1 MAIDNTVNLSQVANQ
16 YQKNDILTKPQKY
29 QVNPNAVDKTPDKD
43 TVQLSSGLTTKE
55 KVGIAAV
62 ATTIVAV
69 ALAILGRNG
78 HLGESIQKFLGGKAK
93 KAAQEMGEHTH
104 TTNTHVEPKPTV
116 KPEPEQIVKP
126 EPEQTVKPEP
136 EQIVKPEPEQTV
148 KPEPEQIV
156 KPEPEQAVKP
166 EPEQIVKPE
175 PEQTVKPEP
184 EQIVKPEPEQTVK
197 PEQKVETKELPSE
210 LENIKQKAS
219 TIEEMDFN
227 IDGQN
232 TKFEVWKGTQKGSN
246 KGSFVRN
253 LDTGEVFY
261 AKLGGKQSENEIL
274 ASKLYQLGG
283 IDVPELTSFKLPNG
297 ETGLL
302 SKYIPDLNKV
312 YSSNPLVNKGF
323 AMDAFLANWDAVC
336 SGNTLTKGN
345 KAIRIDI
352 GGALDFRARGGK
364 KDFGPVVDE
373 ITTLIN
379 PHINPE
385 AANIYSTMTRE
396 DLIASLQRVADINP
410 VELSHTAPK
419 FSETLIERQNFLK
432 DVLKEVESTP
442 QEDKSMFEYLSAVKK
457 NVVNKRD
464 AARHTNAQIGT
475 TQAKQETKLVNKVET
490 KAEQEAKA
498 KAEQK
503 AKLKAEQ
510 EAKAKAEQEAKAKA
524 EREARR
530 KAELE
535 AEVKARR
542 LGFNY
547 ADENMEELDKLFLD
561 KNGNLVGVSDSGK
574 EKCDFKDLV
583 KPFDEELGVL
593 YHGTT
598 PEAKEKILTEGFR
611 QDVPIA
617 HGDLDGLG
625 GTYFTLDMKNGQ
637 DYGSVVMAKFNGK
650 VAHVN
655 TEMVEYILKPDLLQK
670 IQRAKIAT
678 GASYEEK
685 LNIRRAIVLRYLQN
699 KLKQMGYQGLI
710 NDYSCAAACQY
721 FSALEPSLIHIIK

>member
-55 KVGIAAV
+55 KVGIGAAI
-62 ATTIVAV
+62 ATGITLITFAV
-69 ALAILGRNG
+69 LGRNG
-78 HLGESIQKFLGGKAK
+78 HLGKSVQKFLGGKAK

-116 KPEPEQIVKP
+116 KPEPEPTVKPEPEPTVKPEPEPTVKP
-126 EPEQTVKPEP
+126 EPEQT
-136 EQIVKPEPEQTV
+136 
-148 KPEPEQIV
+148 
-156 KPEPEQAVKP
+156 
-166 EPEQIVKPE
+166 
-175 PEQTVKPEP
+175 
-184 EQIVKPEPEQTVK
+184 VKPEPEQTVK

-210 LENIKQKAS
+210 LENIKQKAY

-232 TKFEVWKGTQKGSN
+232 TKFEVWKRTQKGSN

-345 KAIRIDI
+345 KAIRIDV

-457 NVVNKRD
+457 NVVNKKN
-464 AARHTNAQIGT
+464 AAGHTNAQIGT
-475 TQAKQETKLVNKVET
+475 TQTKQETKLGNKVEA
-490 KAEQEAKA
+490 KAEREAKAKAEREAKA
-498 KAEQK
+498 KAEQE
-503 AKLKAEQ
+503 AKVKAEQ

-524 EREARR
+524 EQARR
-530 KAELE
+530 KAERE

-561 KNGNLVGVSDSGK
+561 KNGNLTGKSFGRDSR
-574 EKCDFKDLV
+574 KCDFKDLV
-583 KPFDEELGVL
+583 EPYNEELGIL

-611 QDVPIA
+611 QDVPIS
-617 HGDLDGLG
+617 HGYLDGVG
-625 GTYFTLDMKNGQ
+625 GTYFALDLKNGQ
-637 DYGSVVMAKFNGK
+637 DYGAVVKAKFKGK
-650 VAHVN
+650 VAHLN
-655 TEMVEYILKPDLLQK
+655 TTLVEYILKPYLKEKTNNLK
-670 IQRAKIAT
+670 IIKNAHYPDSMTIED
-678 GASYEEK
+678 S
-685 LNIRRAIVLRYLQN
+685 IVLRYLQN
-699 KLKQMGYQGLI
+699 KLKQMGYDGI
-710 NDYSCAAACQY
+710 VNNYSFAAGCQY
-721 FSALEPSLIHIIK
+721 FSALDPSLIQIIK

>member
-43 TVQLSSGLTTKE
+43 TVQLSSRLTTKE
-55 KVGIAAV
+55 KVGIGAAI
-62 ATTIVAV
+62 ATGITLITF
-69 ALAILGRNG
+69 AILGRKG
-78 HLGESIQKFLGGKAK
+78 HLGEGIQKFLGGKAK

-104 TTNTHVEPKPTV
+104 TPNRPAKPKSNV

-126 EPEQTVKPEP
+126 EPEPNVKPESEPNVKPESEPNVKPEPESNVKPEPEPNVKPEP
-136 EQIVKPEPEQTV
+136 EQIIKT
-148 KPEPEQIV
+148 
-156 KPEPEQAVKP
+156 
-166 EPEQIVKPE
+166 
-175 PEQTVKPEP
+175 
-184 EQIVKPEPEQTVK
+184 
-197 PEQKVETKELPSE
+197 EQKVETKELPSE
-210 LENIKQKAS
+210 LKNIRQKAS

-253 LDTGEVFY
+253 LDTGEVYY

-345 KAIRIDI
+345 KAIRIDV
-352 GGALDFRARGGK
+352 GGALDFRVRGGK

-457 NVVNKRD
+457 NVVNKKN
-464 AARHTNAQIGT
+464 AAGHTNAQIGT
-475 TQAKQETKLVNKVET
+475 TQTKQETKLGNKVEA

-498 KAEQK
+498 
-503 AKLKAEQ
+503 KAEQ

-530 KAELE
+530 KAERE

-561 KNGNLVGVSDSGK
+561 KNGNLTGK
-574 EKCDFKDLV
+574 SFGSNSRKCDFKDLV
-583 KPFDEELGVL
+583 EPYNEELGIL

-611 QDVPIA
+611 QDVPIS
-617 HGDLDGLG
+617 HGYLDGVG
-625 GTYFTLDMKNGQ
+625 GTYFALDLKNGQ
-637 DYGSVVMAKFNGK
+637 DYGAVVKAKFKGK
-650 VAHVN
+650 VAHLN
-655 TEMVEYILKPDLLQK
+655 TTLVEYILKPYLKEKTNNLK
-670 IQRAKIAT
+670 IIKNAHYPDSMTIED
-678 GASYEEK
+678 S
-685 LNIRRAIVLRYLQN
+685 IVLRYLQN
-699 KLKQMGYQGLI
+699 KLKQMGYDGI
-710 NDYSCAAACQY
+710 VNNYSFAAGCQY
-721 FSALEPSLIHIIK
+721 FSALDPSLIQIIK

>member
-1 MAIDNTVNLSQVANQ
+1 MAIDNNVNLSQVANQ

-29 QVNPNAVDKTPDKD
+29 QVNPNGVDKTPEKD

-55 KVGIAAV
+55 KVGIGAAI
-62 ATTIVAV
+62 ATGV
-69 ALAILGRNG
+69 ALITLAVLGRNG
-78 HLGESIQKFLGGKAK
+78 HLGEGVQKFLGGKAK

-116 KPEPEQIVKP
+116 KPEPEPTVKPEPEQTVKPEPEPTVKP

-136 EQIVKPEPEQTV
+136 EQIVKPEPEQ
-148 KPEPEQIV
+148 IV
-156 KPEPEQAVKP
+156 KS
-166 EPEQIVKPE
+166 
-175 PEQTVKPEP
+175 
-184 EQIVKPEPEQTVK
+184 
-197 PEQKVETKELPSE
+197 EQKVETKELPSE

-302 SKYIPDLNKV
+302 SKYIPNMQNV
-312 YSSNPLVNKGF
+312 YRPNQLVNKGF

-336 SGNTLTKGN
+336 SGNTLVNGS
-345 KAIRIDI
+345 KAIRIDV

-432 DVLKEVESTP
+432 DVLKEVESTS

-464 AARHTNAQIGT
+464 ARHTNAQIGT
-475 TQAKQETKLVNKVET
+475 TQAKQETKLGNRVET

-498 KAEQK
+498 RAEQK
-503 AKLKAEQ
+503 AKLKAER
-510 EAKAKAEQEAKAKA
+510 EAKAKARIEM
-524 EREARR
+524 
-530 KAELE
+530 
-535 AEVKARR
+535 EVKARR
-542 LGFNY
+542 MGFNY

-561 KNGNLVGVSDSGK
+561 KNGNLVGVSDSGT

-583 KPFDEELGVL
+583 KPFDEELGIL

-611 QDVPIA
+611 QDVAIA
-617 HGDLDGLG
+617 HGDLDGMG
-625 GTYFTLDMKNGQ
+625 GTYFALDKKNGQ
-637 DYGSVVMAKFNGK
+637 DYGSVIKAKFNGK
-650 VAHVN
+650 VAKVD
-655 TEMVEYILKPDLLQK
+655 TERIEYILKHDLLRK
-670 IQRAKIAT
+670 VMKSNIAT

-685 LNIRRAIVLRYLQN
+685 LNMRRAIVLRYLQN
-699 KLKQMGYQGLI
+699 KLKQMGYQGLV
-710 NDYSCAAACQY
+710 NNYSCAAACQY
-721 FSALEPSLIHIIK
+721 FSALDPSLIQIIR

>member
-55 KVGIAAV
+55 KVGITAV
-62 ATTIVAV
+62 ATTVVAV
-69 ALAILGRNG
+69 TLAILGHNG
-78 HLGESIQKFLGGKAK
+78 HLGESVQKFLGGKAK

-126 EPEQTVKPEP
+126 EPEQT
-136 EQIVKPEPEQTV
+136 
-148 KPEPEQIV
+148 
-156 KPEPEQAVKP
+156 
-166 EPEQIVKPE
+166 VKPE

-302 SKYIPDLNKV
+302 SKYIPDLDKV

-345 KAIRIDI
+345 KAIRIDV

-396 DLIASLQRVADINP
+396 DLIASLQRVADINR

-457 NVVNKRD
+457 NVVNKRE
-464 AARHTNAQIGT
+464 AAGHLTESSQP
-475 TQAKQETKLVNKVET
+475 KKVNKSKKIVEQEVQT
-490 KAEQEAKA
+490 GQGFNDVQKYVLSQEAKLNDNTLSIA
-498 KAEQK
+498 GANKILDETDNLFDYQEL
-503 AKLKAEQ
+503 LKGLNIKQ
-510 EAKAKAEQEAKAKA
+510 
-524 EREARR
+524 
-530 KAELE
+530 
-535 AEVKARR
+535 
-542 LGFNY
+542 
-547 ADENMEELDKLFLD
+547 ADLTSTNF
-561 KNGNLVGVSDSGK
+561 
-574 EKCDFKDLV
+574 
-583 KPFDEELGVL
+583 
-593 YHGTT
+593 YHGTKEVDSIKKKGFQIIKSKDNCILDGGT
-598 PEAKEKILTEGFR
+598 GIYLTSDKKGAADYGDVVRVLQDSCNVALIDDYNTFIGIRNLEQNLLLAFTKNELKKGHSMKDVNAFWQSSGNRVFNDFISKVFQKNGYDAIYIAPNASTKGYDQLIVFSPEKI
-611 QDVPIA
+611 
-617 HGDLDGLG
+617 
-625 GTYFTLDMKNGQ
+625 
-637 DYGSVVMAKFNGK
+637 
-650 VAHVN
+650 
-655 TEMVEYILKPDLLQK
+655 
-670 IQRAKIAT
+670 
-678 GASYEEK
+678 K
-685 LNIRRAIVLRYLQN
+685 LI
-699 KLKQMGYQGLI
+699 
-710 NDYSCAAACQY
+710 
-721 FSALEPSLIHIIK
+721 

>member
-55 KVGIAAV
+55 KVGITAV
-62 ATTIVAV
+62 ATTVVAV
-69 ALAILGRNG
+69 TLAILGHNG
-78 HLGESIQKFLGGKAK
+78 HLGESVQKFLGGKAK

-126 EPEQTVKPEP
+126 EPEQ
-136 EQIVKPEPEQTV
+136 IVKPEPEQT
-148 KPEPEQIV
+148 
-156 KPEPEQAVKP
+156 
-166 EPEQIVKPE
+166 VKPE

-302 SKYIPDLNKV
+302 SKYIPDLDKV

-345 KAIRIDI
+345 KAIRIDV

-396 DLIASLQRVADINP
+396 DLIASLQRVADINR

-457 NVVNKRD
+457 NVVNKRE
-464 AARHTNAQIGT
+464 AAGHLTESSQP
-475 TQAKQETKLVNKVET
+475 KKVNKSKKIVEQEVQT
-490 KAEQEAKA
+490 GQGFNDVQKYVLSQEAKLNDNTLSIA
-498 KAEQK
+498 GANKILDETDNLFDYQEL
-503 AKLKAEQ
+503 LKGLNIKQ
-510 EAKAKAEQEAKAKA
+510 
-524 EREARR
+524 
-530 KAELE
+530 
-535 AEVKARR
+535 
-542 LGFNY
+542 
-547 ADENMEELDKLFLD
+547 ADLTSTNF
-561 KNGNLVGVSDSGK
+561 
-574 EKCDFKDLV
+574 
-583 KPFDEELGVL
+583 
-593 YHGTT
+593 YHGTKEVDSIKKKGFQIIKSKDNCILDGGT
-598 PEAKEKILTEGFR
+598 GIYLTSDKKGAADYGDVVRVLQDSCNVALIDDYNTFIGIRNLEQNLLLAFTKNELKKGHSMKDVNAFWQSSGNRVFNDFISKVFQKNGYDAIYIAPNASTKGYDQLIVFSPEKI
-611 QDVPIA
+611 
-617 HGDLDGLG
+617 
-625 GTYFTLDMKNGQ
+625 
-637 DYGSVVMAKFNGK
+637 
-650 VAHVN
+650 
-655 TEMVEYILKPDLLQK
+655 
-670 IQRAKIAT
+670 
-678 GASYEEK
+678 K
-685 LNIRRAIVLRYLQN
+685 LI
-699 KLKQMGYQGLI
+699 
-710 NDYSCAAACQY
+710 
-721 FSALEPSLIHIIK
+721 

>member
-55 KVGIAAV
+55 KVGIGAAI
-62 ATTIVAV
+62 ATGIALITFAV
-69 ALAILGRNG
+69 LGRNG
-78 HLGESIQKFLGGKAK
+78 HLGESVQKFLGGKAK

-104 TTNTHVEPKPTV
+104 TPNTHVEPKPTV
-116 KPEPEQIVKP
+116 KPEPEPNVKTEPEPNVKPEPEPTVKP

-136 EQIVKPEPEQTV
+136 EQIVKPEPEQ
-148 KPEPEQIV
+148 IV
-156 KPEPEQAVKP
+156 KS
-166 EPEQIVKPE
+166 
-175 PEQTVKPEP
+175 
-184 EQIVKPEPEQTVK
+184 
-197 PEQKVETKELPSE
+197 EQKVETKELPSE

-302 SKYIPDLNKV
+302 SKYIPNMQNV
-312 YSSNPLVNKGF
+312 YRPNQLVNKGF

-336 SGNTLTKGN
+336 SGNTLVNGS
-345 KAIRIDI
+345 KAIRIDV

-396 DLIASLQRVADINP
+396 DLVASLQRVADINP

-432 DVLKEVESTP
+432 DVLKEVESTS

-475 TQAKQETKLVNKVET
+475 TQAKQETKLGNRVET

-498 KAEQK
+498 RAEQK
-503 AKLKAEQ
+503 AKLKAER
-510 EAKAKAEQEAKAKA
+510 EAKAKARIEM
-524 EREARR
+524 
-530 KAELE
+530 
-535 AEVKARR
+535 EVKARR
-542 LGFNY
+542 MGFNY

-561 KNGNLVGVSDSGK
+561 KNGNLVGVSDSGT

-583 KPFDEELGVL
+583 KPFDE
-593 YHGTT
+593 
-598 PEAKEKILTEGFR
+598 
-611 QDVPIA
+611 
-617 HGDLDGLG
+617 
-625 GTYFTLDMKNGQ
+625 
-637 DYGSVVMAKFNGK
+637 
-650 VAHVN
+650 
-655 TEMVEYILKPDLLQK
+655 
-670 IQRAKIAT
+670 
-678 GASYEEK
+678 
-685 LNIRRAIVLRYLQN
+685 
-699 KLKQMGYQGLI
+699 
-710 NDYSCAAACQY
+710 
-721 FSALEPSLIHIIK
+721 

>member
-62 ATTIVAV
+62 ATTVVAV
-69 ALAILGRNG
+69 TLAILGHNG
-78 HLGESIQKFLGGKAK
+78 HLGESVQKFLGGKAK

-104 TTNTHVEPKPTV
+104 TTNTHVEPKPT
-116 KPEPEQIVKP
+116 
-126 EPEQTVKPEP
+126 
-136 EQIVKPEPEQTV
+136 
-148 KPEPEQIV
+148 
-156 KPEPEQAVKP
+156 VKP

-302 SKYIPDLNKV
+302 SKYIPNLDKV

-345 KAIRIDI
+345 KAIRIDV

-379 PHINPE
+379 PRINPE

-457 NVVNKRD
+457 NVVNKRE
-464 AARHTNAQIGT
+464 AVGHLTESSQP
-475 TQAKQETKLVNKVET
+475 KKVNKSKKIVEQEVQT
-490 KAEQEAKA
+490 GQGFNDVQKYVLSQEAKLNDNTLSIA
-498 KAEQK
+498 GANKILDETDNLFDYQEL
-503 AKLKAEQ
+503 LKGLNIKQ
-510 EAKAKAEQEAKAKA
+510 
-524 EREARR
+524 
-530 KAELE
+530 
-535 AEVKARR
+535 
-542 LGFNY
+542 
-547 ADENMEELDKLFLD
+547 ADLTSTNF
-561 KNGNLVGVSDSGK
+561 
-574 EKCDFKDLV
+574 
-583 KPFDEELGVL
+583 
-593 YHGTT
+593 YHGTKEVDSIKKKGFQIIKSKDNCILDGGT
-598 PEAKEKILTEGFR
+598 GIYLTSDKKGAADYGDVVRVLQDSCNVALIDDYNTFIGIRNLEQNLLLAFTKNELKKGHSMKDVNAFWQSSGNRVFNDFISKVFQKNGYDAIYIAPNASTKGYDQLIVFSPEKI
-611 QDVPIA
+611 
-617 HGDLDGLG
+617 
-625 GTYFTLDMKNGQ
+625 
-637 DYGSVVMAKFNGK
+637 
-650 VAHVN
+650 
-655 TEMVEYILKPDLLQK
+655 
-670 IQRAKIAT
+670 
-678 GASYEEK
+678 K
-685 LNIRRAIVLRYLQN
+685 LI
-699 KLKQMGYQGLI
+699 
-710 NDYSCAAACQY
+710 
-721 FSALEPSLIHIIK
+721 

>member
-1 MAIDNTVNLSQVANQ
+1 MAIDNNVNLSQVANQ

-29 QVNPNAVDKTPDKD
+29 QVNPNAVDKTPEKD

-55 KVGIAAV
+55 KVGIGAAI
-62 ATTIVAV
+62 ATGV
-69 ALAILGRNG
+69 ALITLAVLGRNG
-78 HLGESIQKFLGGKAK
+78 HLGDGVQKFLGGKAK

-116 KPEPEQIVKP
+116 KPEPEPTVKP
-126 EPEQTVKPEP
+126 EPEPTVKPEPEPTVKPEPEQTVKPEPEPTVKPEPEQTVKPEPEPTVKSEPEQTVKPEP
-136 EQIVKPEPEQTV
+136 EQIVKPEPEQ
-148 KPEPEQIV
+148 IV
-156 KPEPEQAVKP
+156 KS
-166 EPEQIVKPE
+166 
-175 PEQTVKPEP
+175 
-184 EQIVKPEPEQTVK
+184 
-197 PEQKVETKELPSE
+197 EQKVETKELTSE

-302 SKYIPDLNKV
+302 SKYIPNMQNV
-312 YSSNPLVNKGF
+312 YRPNQLVNKGF

-336 SGNTLTKGN
+336 SGNTLVNGS
-345 KAIRIDI
+345 KAIRIDV

-379 PHINPE
+379 PRINPE

-432 DVLKEVESTP
+432 DVLKEVESTS

-475 TQAKQETKLVNKVET
+475 TQAKQETKLGNRVET

-498 KAEQK
+498 RAEQK
-503 AKLKAEQ
+503 AKLKAER
-510 EAKAKAEQEAKAKA
+510 EAKAKAKREAKAKA
-524 EREARR
+524 KIEM
-530 KAELE
+530 
-535 AEVKARR
+535 EVKARR
-542 LGFNY
+542 MGFNY

-561 KNGNLVGVSDSGK
+561 KNGNLVGVSDSGT

-583 KPFDEELGVL
+583 KPFDEELGIL

-611 QDVPIA
+611 QDVAIA
-617 HGDLDGLG
+617 HGDLDGMG
-625 GTYFTLDMKNGQ
+625 GTYFALDKKNGQ
-637 DYGSVVMAKFNGK
+637 DYGSVIKAKFKGK
-650 VAHVN
+650 VAHLN
-655 TEMVEYILKPDLLQK
+655 TTLVEYILKPYLKEKTNNLK
-670 IQRAKIAT
+670 IIKNAHYPDSMTIED
-678 GASYEEK
+678 S
-685 LNIRRAIVLRYLQN
+685 IVLRYLQN
-699 KLKQMGYQGLI
+699 KLKQMGYDGI
-710 NDYSCAAACQY
+710 VNNYSFAAGCQY
-721 FSALEPSLIHIIK
+721 FSALDPSLIQIIK